1 MHERIVIQASRFRH
15 STPATLPLAVSNRP
29 FLRELATNPICRGAM
44 TKRLIPLL
52 LVVAFVSCDD
62 EAAKPGAVP
71 TAPAVAPS
79 AAAASATAADISGGS
94 TICRVYAT
102 ERDVAKTELDAAPT
116 DTLAQRRVK
125 TLDALVKET
134 CD

>member
-1 MHERIVIQASRFRH
+1 M
-15 STPATLPLAVSNRP
+15 
-29 FLRELATNPICRGAM
+29 M
-44 TKRLIPLL
+44 KRLIPLL
-52 LVVAFVSCDD
+52 LVIAFASCDD
-62 EAAKPGAVP
+62 EAAPPAAVP

-79 AAAASATAADISGGS
+79 AAASATAADISGGS

-102 ERDVAKTELDAAPT
+102 ERDVATTELDAAPT

-134 CD
+134 CN

>member
-1 MHERIVIQASRFRH
+1 
-15 STPATLPLAVSNRP
+15 
-29 FLRELATNPICRGAM
+29 
-44 TKRLIPLL
+44 
-52 LVVAFVSCDD
+52 
-62 EAAKPGAVP
+62 
-71 TAPAVAPS
+71 
-79 AAAASATAADISGGS
+79 
-94 TICRVYAT
+94 VYAT

>member
-1 MHERIVIQASRFRH
+1 M
-15 STPATLPLAVSNRP
+15 
-29 FLRELATNPICRGAM
+29 M
-44 TKRLIPLL
+44 KRLIPLL
-52 LVVAFVSCDD
+52 LVIAFASCDD
-62 EAAKPGAVP
+62 EAAKPATVP

-79 AAAASATAADISGGS
+79 AAASATATDVSGGS

-116 DTLAQRRVK
+116 DTLAQQRVK

-134 CD
+134 CN

>member
-1 MHERIVIQASRFRH
+1 M
-15 STPATLPLAVSNRP
+15 
-29 FLRELATNPICRGAM
+29 M
-44 TKRLIPLL
+44 KRLIPLL
-52 LVVAFVSCDD
+52 LVIAFASCDD
-62 EAAKPGAVP
+62 EAEKQAAVP

-79 AAAASATAADISGGS
+79 AAAASASATDISGGS

-134 CD
+134 CN